1 MTYTA
6 PGTSMLQREG
16 NPSMYE
22 HLEALQAML
31 DNLEANVFAAD
42 PSFRLVYA
50 NRRAL
55 QTARTIEPA
64 LRAAFGVGVDELVG
78 GSIHRFHRDP
88 ARIERILSNPA
99 NFPHTATFSFGPVT
113 LQTRINGVFGPA
125 GEHYGFIVSW
135 EDVTHQREIEQ
146 LVQTLAEE
154 LSTAAARTQS
164 SSAELAS
171 AAERTSEHATSSAGA
186 TEEMTASIREIA
198 RVTQQAVRLV
208 NEVVPAAKS
217 SVEAMA
223 TLRTRAREIG
233 SIVTVINKVADQ
245 TNLLALN
252 ATIEAARAGEAGR
265 GFAVVA
271 GEIKEL
277 SRETTGATSSI
288 EEMVTKIQEEAAG
301 AATAIEQVTALVEQ
315 VGAEQATVA
324 AAVEEQTATASEISS
339 AVANVANLAASTS
352 GTVADLQQLAEQLA
366 TKADELK
373 DLLGGARGSMSS

>member
-1 MTYTA
+1 MTNTLMA
-6 PGTSMLQREG
+6 STTFEEPEAGPMSD
-16 NPSMYE
+16 
-22 HLEALQAML
+22 HLETLKAML
-31 DNLEANVFAAD
+31 DNVQANIFAAD
-42 PSFRLVYA
+42 PEFRLVYA

-55 QTARTIEPA
+55 STARTIESA
-64 LRAAFGVGVDELVG
+64 LREAFGIGVDQLLG

-88 ARIERILSNPA
+88 ARVERILSDPS
-99 NFPHTATFSFGPVT
+99 NFPHIATFSFGSVT
-113 LQTRINGVFGPA
+113 LETRISGVFGPR
-125 GEHYGFIVSW
+125 GERFGYIVSW
-135 EDVTHQREIEQ
+135 EDVSHQREIEQ
-146 LVQTLAEE
+146 LVRSLAGE
-154 LSTAAARTQS
+154 LSAAAARTQS
-164 SSAELAS
+164 SSAELMS
-171 AAERTSEHATSSAGA
+171 AADRTSEHATSSAGA

-208 NEVVPAAKS
+208 NEVVPAAKGT
-217 SVEAMA
+217 VEAMA
-223 TLRTRAREIG
+223 TLRARAREIG

-288 EEMVTKIQEEAAG
+288 EEMITTIQEEAAG
-301 AATAIEQVTALVEQ
+301 AAAAIEQVTALVEQ

-339 AVANVANLAASTS
+339 AVANVASLATGTS
-352 GTVADLQQLAEQLA
+352 QTVLDLQKVSEELSEKAAEL
-366 TKADELK
+366 ES
-373 DLLGGARGSMSS
+373 LLRR